1 MRRLRFPLLLLLIAA
16 LAVPLA
22 PSPAAALPLVAGPRV
37 LMLGDSI
44 TWQGCTGAAQRV
56 GSDAPDWLEQRDGGC
71 YGFAGASAADM
82 AFMVQGGRFFSSDPG
97 QPHPWFPD
105 RGMADP
111 YGVREAIDR
120 ADVVVFGLGTND
132 ANRLT
137 SCGDRA
143 TTWWPVQIANRAGS
157 GPNPPPCQLSI
168 DQFRAHL
175 DYFTWL
181 AGPGTPV
188 FWFDVAVT
196 DPTDPAY
203 AHQDAIN
210 AQIWAAAGRWPNFH
224 PIPWQRAVA
233 AHPEYLRDGVHVSDA
248 GRAARHQLLY
258 DAIRGCGIR

>member
-1 MRRLRFPLLLLLIAA
+1 MRRLRLPLPLLLIAA
-16 LAVPLA
+16 LAVPLV

-44 TWQGCTGAAQRV
+44 TWQGCTGAAQRF

-71 YGFAGASAADM
+71 YGFAGATTADM
-82 AFMVQGGRFFSSDPG
+82 AFMVQGGRFYSPDPG
-97 QPHPWFPD
+97 QPHPYFPD

-111 YGVREAIDR
+111 YSVREAMDR
-120 ADVVVFGLGTND
+120 AEVLVVGLGTND
-132 ANRLT
+132 ANRRA
-137 SCGDRA
+137 SCGTRA
-143 TTWWPVQIANRAGS
+143 ATFWPVQIPNAPGS
-157 GPNPPPCQLSI
+157 GPNPPPCELDDRQI
-168 DQFRAHL
+168 REHI
-175 DYFTWL
+175 DYFVWL
-181 AGPGTPV
+181 ARGKPV

-210 AQIWAAAGRWPNFH
+210 AQIWAAAGRHVSFH
-224 PIPWQRAVA
+224 PVPWQRAVA
-233 AHPEYLRDGVHVSDA
+233 ANPSHLRDGVHVSDA